1 MNTDLDSSFT
11 ATAAT
16 LAVACLL
23 STALA
28 IAVPRWVPTLAPASS
43 VAVVSFDIVKF
54 TNSQRAVA
62 SAFLRPESN
71 DAAKTNELLLNL
83 PARTREAIEEV
94 AGAGTLVILKQ
105 AVVQGQTTDITDE
118 VLVKLGLPLQVPTA
132 DGAAYSL
139 DLAPALWGV
148 TGGGAQSAPAPAVPS
163 AGLSLP

>member
-1 MNTDLDSSFT
+1 MTTDTDSSLK

-28 IAVPRWVPTLAPASS
+28 LAVPRWIPTLAPSSS

-62 SAFLRPESN
+62 SAFLRPEAN

-83 PARTREAIEEV
+83 PARTREAIKEV

-118 VLVKLGLPLQVPTA
+118 VLVKLGLPLDVPTA
-132 DGAAYSL
+132 DAAAYSL

-148 TGGGAQSAPAPAVPS
+148 ANRAAQSTPAPSVPKS
-163 AGLSLP
+163 GLSLP